1 MDTVNMLNT
10 MRFYC
15 QPILPLVYDES
26 MSYYE
31 TLCKVVGQLNN
42 TGDVVNKLN
51 EGLTNEIRDR
61 QKADDIIF
69 DRLKVLEST
78 SLKIHFLTFAGTPPH
93 SAKPVGTM
101 PTRDELR
108 EWVDDGHMI
117 ITLLRT
123 SKDLKE
129 AVYAMS
135 CSYNAGNWTN
145 TSEGF
150 NLIVPVDTTYDA
162 DKDYA
167 IRQKIAK
174 ITIPPESAASLNE
187 DWGLQVIEIN
197 TPSTSAN
204 GVVNIAANISESGAV
219 NCNLTP
225 FDFKQLYAPAWA
237 NKNLCVAINAKLFY
251 DGYTRTSSIAT
262 VDSTNH
268 RIRIAFERDNG
279 TYTKNGVKQLN
290 KTLDYL
296 IGDVSQNTWTYE
308 TIDFRILDFNRYD
321 GFQFTRG
328 AGNVITTDG
337 ESTPNAVWAQYQSD
351 HSGRIYQNLPTRF
364 IDTIDGAEYWN
375 GVFDIKDGKHM
386 TVTFVCPKYD
396 TISDEMHVHMIEL
409 SADVDAT
416 AWKYNAK
423 VIDLPYRPTSYNLNV
438 WQASETPTITG
449 GVVVYEGSSSLDF
462 DDILSLVNNAQD
474 IVAMLHKGTSEAAPE
489 WSGLVYSS
497 QSVKDGA
504 GSITFA
510 TTEGV
515 SLENGIPSMQGKVIF
530 SKDTSGVKKVTLT
543 FSSALPAPSADGS
556 DDGKV
561 PTIVGN
567 KWGLETPSGGST
579 PGGSSRAVL
588 YVSQTLTD
596 EQKKQARENIDA
608 ASDFV
613 VKGTVA
619 SETAVTLDKTFEQ
632 IKEAIA
638 AGKRAIMEVSV
649 GAGNSVVLSA
659 SAGGDTAIMFTQIQ
673 VGTEAFSGLSIL
685 VNQNG
690 ATLNI
695 IRAVT
700 LDPVGRIKQT
710 EMATAPTQDMQI
722 ATKKYVDDVASSP
735 HVKDMSSAW
744 NPTVQSSKSGK
755 VVINDKH
762 LFYYPGLDAVYF
774 SLNLIGFEDSDISST
789 VAIDMNVSAPI
800 NGISLLPAIDTA
812 FTAQLFVQSTTGLS
826 PNSAVAPAFLSESGF
841 LGIVL
846 TENSPGGVT
855 SYVVINGWYL
865 ANNPSSN

>member
-31 TLCKVVGQLNN
+31 TLCKVVGQLNT
-42 TGDVVNKLN
+42 TGDAVNKLN
-51 EGLTNEIRDR
+51 EGLTNEIADR
-61 QKADDIIF
+61 QKADALLN
-69 DRLKVLEST
+69 DRLKTLEST
-78 SLKIHFLTFAGTPPH
+78 SAKIHFLTFAGTPPH

-108 EWVDDGHMI
+108 KWVDDGHMI
-117 ITLLRT
+117 ITILQT
-123 SKDLKE
+123 SKDFKE
-129 AVYAMS
+129 VVYAMS

-187 DWGLQVIEIN
+187 DWGLQVIEID

-308 TIDFRILDFNRYD
+308 TIDFRILDFNRYE
-321 GFQFTRG
+321 GFQFTRS
-328 AGNVITTDG
+328 ADNVITTDG

-386 TVTFVCPKYD
+386 TFTFVCSKYD

-423 VIDLPYRPTSYNLNV
+423 VIDLPYRPTSYLLDV
-438 WQASETPTITG
+438 WQANDTPTIANG
-449 GVVVYEGSSSLDF
+449 RVSYEAKSSLDF
-462 DDILSLVNNAQD
+462 DNILELVDGAQD
-474 IVAMLHKGTSEAAPE
+474 IIATLHKGTSETSPE
-489 WSGLVYSS
+489 WSGLVYSLKN
-497 QSVKDGA
+497 VENGVEN
-504 GSITFA
+504 IVFA
-510 TTEGV
+510 ATAPIQ
-515 SLENGIPSMQGKVIF
+515 LHNGIPSMNGVVVF
-530 SKDTSGVKKVTLT
+530 SKDATGVKKVTIR
-543 FSSALPAPSADGS
+543 FSSALPVPSADGS

-579 PGGSSRAVL
+579 PGGSSHAVL
-588 YVSQTLTD
+588 YVSQTLTE
-596 EQKKQARENIDA
+596 EQKKQARDNVDA
-608 ASDFV
+608 AGAYV
-613 VKGTVA
+613 VNGTINQ
-619 SETAVTLDKTFEQ
+619 SGKVTLDKTFAQ
-632 IKEAIA
+632 IQEAIN
-638 AGKRAIMEVSV
+638 AGKSPIAVYADNIYLPLIRKDETSI
-649 GAGNSVVLSA
+649 L
-659 SAGGDTAIMFTQIQ
+659 
-673 VGTEAFSGLSIL
+673 FSGIL
-685 VNQNG
+685 VNNG
-690 ATLNI
+690 IHRFGGLFVNSDGSTELW
-695 IRAVT
+695 
-700 LDPVGRIKQT
+700 LDRLLILKDNGQMPQT
-710 EMATAPTQDMQI
+710 PMVADPTEDMEI
-722 ATKKYVDDVASSP
+722 ATKKYVDDQFKRPYIMVVNGEVTEYNYQAIKNALTTGDGNIYLL
-735 HVKDMSSAW
+735 VVG
-744 NPTVQSSKSGK
+744 TVGGTIRLSGQYSTDET
-755 VVINDKH
+755 DKYR
-762 LFYYPGLDAVYF
+762 LTF
-774 SLNLIGFEDSDISST
+774 IGSENGA
-789 VAIDMNVSAPI
+789 AIDIHSVTVSETQATY
-800 NGISLLPAIDTA
+800 SL
-812 FTAQLFVQSTTGLS
+812 TTK
-826 PNSAVAPAFLSESGF
+826 
-841 LGIVL
+841 
-846 TENSPGGVT
+846 
-855 SYVVINGWYL
+855 
-865 ANNPSSN
+865 

>member
-61 QKADDIIF
+61 QKADDIIY

-123 SKDLKE
+123 SKDFKE

-225 FDFKQLYAPAWA
+225 FDFKKLYAPAWA

-279 TYTKNGVKQLN
+279 TYTENGVKQLN

-308 TIDFRILDFNRYD
+308 TIDSRILDFNRYE

-386 TVTFVCPKYD
+386 TFTFVCPKYD

-530 SKDTSGVKKVTLT
+530 SKDASGVKKVTLT

-579 PGGSSRAVL
+579 PGGSSSAVL

-613 VKGTVA
+613 I
-619 SETAVTLDKTFEQ
+619 TATADSSGRVTLDKTAKQ
-632 IKEAIA
+632 IQDAIS
-638 AGKRAIMEVSV
+638 AGKTPVVR
-649 GAGNSVVLSA
+649 AGNNYLQLLLADGTDFIFGMFGPGRNGTALAFLMVSENSTQAINQTALVLNPDGRLMQQTMAA
-659 SAGGDTAIMFTQIQ
+659 S
-673 VGTEAFSGLSIL
+673 
-685 VNQNG
+685 
-690 ATLNI
+690 
-695 IRAVT
+695 
-700 LDPVGRIKQT
+700 
-710 EMATAPTQDMQI
+710 PTSDMQI
-722 ATKKYVDDVASSP
+722 ATKKYVDDKFKRP
-735 HVKDMSSAW
+735 HIMVVNGEVTEYNYQAIKNALTTGDG
-744 NPTVQSSKSGK
+744 NIYLLVVGTSGGTIRLSGQYSTDETGK
-755 VVINDKH
+755 YR
-762 LFYYPGLDAVYF
+762 LTF
-774 SLNLIGFEDSDISST
+774 IGSENGA
-789 VAIDMNVSAPI
+789 AIDIHSVTVSETQATY
-800 NGISLLPAIDTA
+800 SL
-812 FTAQLFVQSTTGLS
+812 TTK
-826 PNSAVAPAFLSESGF
+826 
-841 LGIVL
+841 
-846 TENSPGGVT
+846 
-855 SYVVINGWYL
+855 
-865 ANNPSSN
+865 

>member
-42 TGDVVNKLN
+42 TGDAVNKLN

-61 QKADDIIF
+61 QKADDIIY

-78 SLKIHFLTFAGTPPH
+78 SAKIHFLTFAGTPPH

-117 ITLLRT
+117 ITLLQT
-123 SKDLKE
+123 SKDFKE

-187 DWGLQVIEIN
+187 NWGLQVIEIN

-308 TIDFRILDFNRYD
+308 TIDFRILDFNRYE

-386 TVTFVCPKYD
+386 TFTFVCPKYD

-423 VIDLPYRPTSYNLNV
+423 VIELPYRPTSYLLDV
-438 WQASETPTITG
+438 WQANDTPTIAKG
-449 GVVVYEGSSSLDF
+449 RVSYEANSSLDF
-462 DDILSLVNNAQD
+462 DTILELVDGAQD
-474 IVAMLHKGTSEAAPE
+474 IIATLHKGTSETSPE
-489 WSGLVYSS
+489 WSGLVYSL
-497 QSVKDGA
+497 KDVENGV
-504 GSITFA
+504 GNIVFA
-510 TTEGV
+510 ATAPIQ
-515 SLENGIPSMQGKVIF
+515 LHNGIPSMNGVVVF
-530 SKDTSGVKKVTLT
+530 SKDATGVKKVTIR
-543 FSSALPAPSADGS
+543 FSSALPVPSADGS

-579 PGGSSRAVL
+579 PGGSSHAVL
-588 YVSQTLTD
+588 YDSQTLTE
-596 EQKKQARENIDA
+596 EQKKQVRDNVDA
-608 ASDFV
+608 AGAYV
-613 VKGTVA
+613 VNGTINQ
-619 SETAVTLDKTFEQ
+619 SGTVTLDKTFAQ
-632 IKEAIA
+632 IQEAIN
-638 AGKRAIMEVSV
+638 AGKSPIAVYADNVYLPLIRKDETSI
-649 GAGNSVVLSA
+649 L
-659 SAGGDTAIMFTQIQ
+659 
-673 VGTEAFSGLSIL
+673 FSGIL
-685 VNQNG
+685 VNNG
-690 ATLNI
+690 ILKFGGLFVNSDGSTELWLDRLRTLKDNGQMPQTPMV
-695 IRAVT
+695 A
-700 LDPVGRIKQT
+700 DPT
-710 EMATAPTQDMQI
+710 EDMEI
-722 ATKKYVDDVASSP
+722 ATKKYVDDKFKRPYILVVDGEVTEYNYQGIKNGLTTGDGNIFLLVVGNAGG
-735 HVKDMSSAW
+735 VLRL
-744 NPTVQSSKSGK
+744 SGQYSTDETDK
-755 VVINDKH
+755 YRLIFIGSEND
-762 LFYYPGLDAVYF
+762 A
-774 SLNLIGFEDSDISST
+774 
-789 VAIDMNVSAPI
+789 AIDIHSVTVSETQATY
-800 NGISLLPAIDTA
+800 SL
-812 FTAQLFVQSTTGLS
+812 TTK
-826 PNSAVAPAFLSESGF
+826 
-841 LGIVL
+841 
-846 TENSPGGVT
+846 
-855 SYVVINGWYL
+855 
-865 ANNPSSN
+865 

>member
-61 QKADDIIF
+61 QKADDIIY

-123 SKDLKE
+123 SKDFKE

-308 TIDFRILDFNRYD
+308 TIDFRILDFNRYE

-530 SKDTSGVKKVTLT
+530 SKDASGVKKVTIR
-543 FSSALPAPSADGS
+543 FSGALPVPSADDS
-556 DDGKV
+556 DSGKIMSVNGHNWEMQKPSTVSLEDG
-561 PTIVGN
+561 
-567 KWGLETPSGGST
+567 
-579 PGGSSRAVL
+579 
-588 YVSQTLTD
+588 
-596 EQKKQARENIDA
+596 
-608 ASDFV
+608 
-613 VKGTVA
+613 
-619 SETAVTLDKTFEQ
+619 AVTTQKIADGAVTVDKLANGSVTGSKLANESVATDKLVEKSVTTEKINDYAVTTTNLALEAVTETVLADDSVTFNK
-632 IKEAIA
+632 IK
-638 AGKRAIMEVSV
+638 AGSM
-649 GAGNSVVLSA
+649 
-659 SAGGDTAIMFTQIQ
+659 
-673 VGTEAFSGLSIL
+673 L
-685 VNQNG
+685 VNTATKWNPVITSQHSDRL
-690 ATLNI
+690 TLNI
-695 IRAVT
+695 IELRYNRGTGTVNFGLELVGLEPEDVGNIMT
-700 LDPVGRIKQT
+700 IDMKLDTVFGSLKPANEYYYTVVQMMTTGSTFANETRTGSAYLNTVG
-710 EMATAPTQDMQI
+710 
-722 ATKKYVDDVASSP
+722 
-735 HVKDMSSAW
+735 
-744 NPTVQSSKSGK
+744 
-755 VVINDKH
+755 
-762 LFYYPGLDAVYF
+762 
-774 SLNLIGFEDSDISST
+774 NLIIAFPENALTGYT
-789 VAIDMNVSAPI
+789 ALAAI
-800 NGISLLPAIDTA
+800 NGSFAL
-812 FTAQLFVQSTTGLS
+812 
-826 PNSAVAPAFLSESGF
+826 N
-841 LGIVL
+841 VL
-846 TENSPGGVT
+846 DQT
-855 SYVVINGWYL
+855 
-865 ANNPSSN
+865 

>member
-31 TLCKVVGQLNN
+31 TLCKVVGQLNT
-42 TGDVVNKLN
+42 TGDAVNKLN
-51 EGLTNEIRDR
+51 EGLTNEIADR
-61 QKADDIIF
+61 RKADALLN
-69 DRLKVLEST
+69 DRLKTLEST
-78 SLKIHFLTFAGTPPH
+78 SAKIHFLTFAGTPPH

-117 ITLLRT
+117 ITILQT
-123 SKDLKE
+123 SKDFKE
-129 AVYAMS
+129 VVYAMS

-268 RIRIAFERDNG
+268 RIRIAFERDYG

-308 TIDFRILDFNRYD
+308 TIDFRILDFNRYE
-321 GFQFTRG
+321 GFQFTRS

-386 TVTFVCPKYD
+386 TFTFVCPKYD

-423 VIDLPYRPTSYNLNV
+423 VINLPYRPTSYLLDV
-438 WQASETPTITG
+438 WQANDTPTIANG
-449 GVVVYEGSSSLDF
+449 RVSYEANSSLDF
-462 DDILSLVNNAQD
+462 DNILELVDGAQD
-474 IVAMLHKGTSEAAPE
+474 IIATLHKGTSETSPE
-489 WSGLVYSS
+489 WSGLVYSLKN
-497 QSVKDGA
+497 VENGV
-504 GSITFA
+504 GNIVFA
-510 TTEGV
+510 ATAPIQ
-515 SLENGIPSMQGKVIF
+515 LHNGIPSMNGVVVF
-530 SKDTSGVKKVTLT
+530 SKDASGVKKVTLR
-543 FSSALPAPSADGS
+543 FSSALPVPSADGS

-567 KWGLETPSGGST
+567 NWGLETPSGGST
-579 PGGSSRAVL
+579 PGGSSHAVL
-588 YVSQTLTD
+588 YVSQTLTE
-596 EQKKQARENIDA
+596 EQKKQARDNVDA
-608 ASDFV
+608 AGAYV
-613 VKGTVA
+613 VNGTINQ
-619 SETAVTLDKTFEQ
+619 SGKVTLDKTFAQ
-632 IKEAIA
+632 IQEAIN
-638 AGKRAIMEVSV
+638 AGKSPIAVYADNIYLPLIRKDETSI
-649 GAGNSVVLSA
+649 L
-659 SAGGDTAIMFTQIQ
+659 
-673 VGTEAFSGLSIL
+673 FSGIL
-685 VNQNG
+685 ANNGIHRFGGLFVNSDGSTELWLDRLLILKENG
-690 ATLNI
+690 QMPQTPMVA
-695 IRAVT
+695 
-700 LDPVGRIKQT
+700 DPT
-710 EMATAPTQDMQI
+710 EDMEI
-722 ATKKYVDDVASSP
+722 ATKKYVDDTVSSP
-735 HVKDMSSAW
+735 NIKDMTSVW
-744 NPTVQSSKSGK
+744 NPTVIMSKSGK
-755 VVINDKH
+755 VTIRDKY
-762 LFYYPGLDAVYF
+762 LYYFPGLDAVYF
-774 SLNLIGFEDSDISST
+774 SLSLGGFEDADIASVT
-789 VAIDMNVSAPI
+789 GIDMNASAPI
-800 NGISLLPAIDTA
+800 NGISLLPKIDVG
-812 FTAQLFVQSTTGLS
+812 FPAQFFVQSVSGLS
-826 PNSAVAPAFLSESGF
+826 PNSMVSPAYLNVNGM

-846 TENSPGGVT
+846 TEDAPGAVT
-855 SYVVINGWYL
+855 SYATINGWYL
-865 ANNPSSN
+865 VNNPSSN

>member
-31 TLCKVVGQLNN
+31 TLCKVVGQLNT
-42 TGDVVNKLN
+42 TGDAVNKLN
-51 EGLTNEIRDR
+51 EGLTNEIADR
-61 QKADDIIF
+61 QKADALLN
-69 DRLKVLEST
+69 DRLKTLEST
-78 SLKIHFLTFAGTPPH
+78 SAKIHFLTFAGTPPH

-108 EWVDDGHMI
+108 KWVDDGHMI
-117 ITLLRT
+117 ITILRT
-123 SKDLKE
+123 SKDFKE
-129 AVYAMS
+129 VVYAMS

-187 DWGLQVIEIN
+187 DWGLQVIEID

-225 FDFKQLYAPAWA
+225 FDFKELYAPAWA

-308 TIDFRILDFNRYD
+308 TIDFRILDFKRYE
-321 GFQFTRG
+321 GFQFTRS
-328 AGNVITTDG
+328 ADNVITTDG

-386 TVTFVCPKYD
+386 TFTFVCPKYD

-423 VIDLPYRPTSYNLNV
+423 VIDLPYRPTSYLLDV
-438 WQASETPTITG
+438 WQANDTPTIANG
-449 GVVVYEGSSSLDF
+449 RVSYEANSSLDF
-462 DDILSLVNNAQD
+462 DNILELVDGAQD
-474 IVAMLHKGTSEAAPE
+474 IIATLHKGTSETSPE
-489 WSGLVYSS
+489 WSGLVYSLKN
-497 QSVKDGA
+497 VENGV
-504 GSITFA
+504 GNIVFA
-510 TTEGV
+510 ATAPIQ
-515 SLENGIPSMQGKVIF
+515 LHNGIPSMNGVVVF
-530 SKDTSGVKKVTLT
+530 SKDAAGVKKVTIR
-543 FSSALPAPSADGS
+543 FSGALPVPSADGS

-561 PTIVGN
+561 PTVVGN
-567 KWGLETPSGGST
+567 GWELATPSSGGTT
-579 PGGSSRAVL
+579 PGGSSHAVL
-588 YVSQTLTD
+588 YVSQTLTE
-596 EQKKQARENIDA
+596 EQKKQARDNVDA
-608 ASDFV
+608 AGVFV
-613 VKGTVA
+613 VNVTISQSGT
-619 SETAVTLDKTFEQ
+619 VTLDKTFAQ
-632 IKEAIA
+632 IQEAIN
-638 AGKRAIMEVSV
+638 AGKSPIAVYADNVYLPLIRKDETSI
-649 GAGNSVVLSA
+649 L
-659 SAGGDTAIMFTQIQ
+659 
-673 VGTEAFSGLSIL
+673 FSGIL
-685 VNQNG
+685 VNNG
-690 ATLNI
+690 IHWFGGLFVNSDGSTELW
-695 IRAVT
+695 
-700 LDPVGRIKQT
+700 LDRLLILKENGQMPQT
-710 EMATAPTQDMQI
+710 PMVADPTEDMEI
-722 ATKKYVDDVASSP
+722 ATKNYVDDQFKRP
-735 HVKDMSSAW
+735 YII
-744 NPTVQSSKSGK
+744 
-755 VVINDKH
+755 VVNGEVTEYDYQAIKN
-762 LFYYPGLDAVYF
+762 GL
-774 SLNLIGFEDSDISST
+774 
-789 VAIDMNVSAPI
+789 
-800 NGISLLPAIDTA
+800 
-812 FTAQLFVQSTTGLS
+812 TTGDGNIPLLVVGTSGGNLRLS
-826 PNSAVAPAFLSESGF
+826 GQYSAGEPGVYRLVYIGSESGTTVD
-841 LGIVL
+841 IHSVTISETQATYSL
-846 TENSPGGVT
+846 TT
-855 SYVVINGWYL
+855 K
-865 ANNPSSN
+865 